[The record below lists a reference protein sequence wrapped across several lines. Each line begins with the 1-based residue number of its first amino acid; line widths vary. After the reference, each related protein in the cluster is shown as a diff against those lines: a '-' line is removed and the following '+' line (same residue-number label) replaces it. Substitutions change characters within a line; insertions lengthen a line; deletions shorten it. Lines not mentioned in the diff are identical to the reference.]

1 MYHTISVSKATK
13 TENWGDKMFQLK
25 WIWENMKGF
34 QKRYVLCL
42 CSTVVLAMMQLINP
56 IITQKIVDD
65 VVMEIPNHMDN
76 IRPLISTLTALVLV
90 MILFTATR
98 TGLGYLSL
106 TSYERCAQKF
116 LYRVRKVCFGNL
128 QVQDSGFYDQHRTG
142 DLLTRMTGD
151 MDMIRHVIAYVIRMF
166 IECFSLFAVTT
177 VYMLTKDVLFTL
189 SLLVVTP
196 FIFIAT
202 RVFAKTVQ
210 PRWANLREKLS
221 SLNSNAQENISG
233 NRVVKAFAREEYE
246 KEKFEAKNL
255 EYKEANLKASLTWIH
270 FFPIIDGLSQAM
282 NVAVLLVG
290 GIFMIKGRISSGT
303 FMAFNSL
310 SWTLSNP
317 MRNLGMLLNDMQ
329 RFFASADKIIE
340 LYYVKPNIKSPENA
354 VVPKEPLKGEI
365 HFEDVS
371 LNLHGTTVLDHV
383 TLDIKPG
390 ETVAIMGATGSGKTT
405 LINCINRFRD
415 VTSGAVT
422 VDGVNVKDYDLKA
435 LRKNIGV
442 AHQDVFLFSDTIDGN
457 IAYGDLNLS
466 DEDAHYYA
474 KLAAAD
480 EFIETMDD
488 GYDTLVGERGV
499 GLSGGQKQR
508 IALARALAVKPSIL
522 ILDDTTSA
530 VDMETEKYIQHSLKN
545 LDFPCTKIIIAQ
557 RISTTKS
564 ADKILIM
571 DRGRIIEEGTH
582 SELVKRGGYYS
593 EVYALQNGLS
603 MEEVLGVQGGAVNG

>member
-1 MYHTISVSKATK
+1 
-13 TENWGDKMFQLK
+13 
-25 WIWENMKGF
+25 MKGF
-34 QKRYVLCL
+34 QKRYIFCL
-42 CSTVVLAMMQLINP
+42 CSTVVLSAMQLINP
-56 IITQKIVDD
+56 TVTQRIVDD
-65 VVMEIPNHMDN
+65 VVMKIPEHLDN
-76 IRPLISTLTALVLV
+76 MGPLISTLTTLVVV
-90 MILFTATR
+90 MILFTAAR

-106 TSYERCAQKF
+106 TSYEHCAQKF

-151 MDMIRHVIAYVIRMF
+151 MDMVRHVIAYVIRMF
-166 IECFSLFAVTT
+166 IECFSLFAATT
-177 VYMLTKDVLFTL
+177 IYMMSKDVLFTL

-233 NRVVKAFAREEYE
+233 NRVVKAFAREEFE

-255 EYKEANLKASLTWIH
+255 DYKQANLKASLTWIH

-282 NVAVLLVG
+282 TVAVLLVG
-290 GIFMIKGRISSGT
+290 GIFMIQGRISSGT

-317 MRNLGMLLNDMQ
+317 MRSLGMLLNDMQ

-340 LYYVKPNIKSPENA
+340 LYYVQPNITSPQNA
-354 VVPKEPLKGEI
+354 VVPQKPLHGDV

-371 LNLHGTTVLDHV
+371 LKLHGTTVLDHI
-383 TLDIKPG
+383 TLDIKAG

-415 VTSGAVT
+415 VTSGEVT
-422 VDGVNVKDYDLKA
+422 VDGINVKNYDLKS

-457 IAYGDLNLS
+457 IAYGDLNLT
-466 DEDAHYYA
+466 EEETHYYA

-480 EFIETMDD
+480 EFIEKMDE

-530 VDMETEKYIQHSLKN
+530 VDMETEKYIQHSLRH

-571 DRGRIIEEGTH
+571 DHGKIIEEGTH
-582 SELVKRGGYYS
+582 NELIRRGGYYA
-593 EVYALQNGLS
+593 EVYALQNGFT
-603 MEEVLGVQGGAVNG
+603 MEEVKAMQGGAVNG